1 MASVDSTFAP
11 QWKYDVFLSFRG
23 EDTGKTFTDHLYTA
37 LDENGFYAFRDDEKH
52 EKREEIAPE
61 FLTAIEESK
70 ISILVFSKNYASSR
84 WCLDELE
91 TVIKSM
97 KKPGRMV
104 MPVFYHVDASE
115 VRDQIGSCEVFSS
128 HQRDAE
134 ETKEKVNR
142 WRAALREAS
151 NLVGWPLHNQYESQL
166 IKEIITDILRRLNC
180 ELLQVDYDTVGMEFR
195 LKKLLSLI
203 NLKLDK
209 VLMIGIN
216 GISGIG
222 KTTIAKA
229 IYNKISYH
237 FQSTIFLTN
246 VGENSRGHHLNLSQF
261 HQLLDDASIGTHGRT
276 KNKRVLLV
284 VDDVDRLSQV
294 EYLVKLRDSFSL
306 RSRIIFTTRDR
317 HLLNVAKLDASF
329 ESKGLT
335 HEEAIHLFSWHAF
348 KQTFPKEDYVGLVNH
363 VVGYVKGHPLALK
376 VLGSSLFG
384 KTITEW
390 KCILHKLRKNTH
402 GEIYNELKVSFDGLT
417 PTEQEI
423 FLKVVCLLKGKDEE
437 SVSTILD
444 SLGLGSESG
453 IQVLHDMC
461 LATISNNKLYMHD
474 LLQQMGQ
481 KLIDENNPHEPS
493 KRSRLQDSK
502 DVYPQLTRN
511 TGTEE
516 IQKIQFSSA
525 GFLKM
530 PKLYSLMHL
539 PLKSLPPNFPG
550 DSLILL
556 DLSRSNIRQLWK
568 GNKILGNLKVM
579 NLSYCQNLV
588 KISKF
593 PSMPALKILSLEGC
607 KMLRSLPS
615 SICEL
620 KCLECLWCSGCSN
633 LEAFPEI
640 TEKMENLKELHLN
653 ETAIKLEHLDLSF
666 CNDLVIFPAINSQL
680 CGLRFLGL
688 SHCKRLQSHPE
699 LLSSI
704 ESADAHH
711 CTCLK
716 TLPFPSLSCLPC
728 AENEPPSCVS
738 REFDIFISGNG
749 MCSKTELPMNWYEQK
764 GFLGFVLCSVYVPL
778 DAASGHESENTFDDI
793 SQNEYAHTSKNES
806 EDEFENSPVGATHTC
821 LWIRNYPKV
830 ALKKKY
836 FSNEWS
842 HLIASFKGYHNGTPL
857 KVKECGV
864 YLIYARS
871 DQHYNLLAESLDDAG
886 SIVVESDSFDV
897 GCKTLR
903 SLPSSICELK
913 CLEHQVFWLFKPRE
927 ELESRSCLSCPEN
940 DPSSNVTR
948 GFNILTSGSRA
959 ILKWFGF
966 ALCTVYVQL
975 DAESCHEFEKQS
987 ENKFNDKSQK
997 EYAHTPKNE
1006 SDDEFESSPIDATY
1020 TYRLECKLTYQIGG
1034 VDFLAFAPPLCECYF
1049 NGGSS
1054 KQVWIR
1060 YYPKVALKKKYL
1072 SNEWGHL
1079 TASFKGYHSGI
1090 PLKVKEC
1097 GVHLIYA

>member
-91 TVIKSM
+91 TIIKSM

-104 MPVFYHVDASE
+104 MPVFYHVDPSE
-115 VRDQIGSCEVFSS
+115 VRDQIGSCEVFLS
-128 HQRDAE
+128 HERDAE

-151 NLVGWPLHNQYESQL
+151 NLVGWRLHNQYESQL

-246 VGENSRGHHLNLSQF
+246 VGENSRGHHLNLPQF
-261 HQLLDDASIGTHGRT
+261 QQLLDDASIGTYGRT

-376 VLGSSLFG
+376 VLAG
-384 KTITEW
+384 
-390 KCILHKLRKNTH
+390 
-402 GEIYNELKVSFDGLT
+402 D
-417 PTEQEI
+417 
-423 FLKVVCLLKGKDEE
+423 FLKVVCLLKGKMRNLFQQYLT
-437 SVSTILD
+437 V
-444 SLGLGSESG
+444 LGWAQKVEFKFFM
-453 IQVLHDMC
+453 ICVLQQFQ
-461 LATISNNKLYMHD
+461 TISYTCMIYYNKWVKN
-474 LLQQMGQ
+474 LLM
-481 KLIDENNPHEPS
+481 KIIPLS
-493 KRSRLQDSK
+493 L
-502 DVYPQLTRN
+502 
-511 TGTEE
+511 GTEE
-516 IQKIQFSSA
+516 IQKIQFTTADSW
-525 GFLKM
+525 
-530 PKLYSLMHL
+530 KLEGHESQLL
-539 PLKSLPPNFPG
+539 SKS
-550 DSLILL
+550 
-556 DLSRSNIRQLWK
+556 R
-568 GNKILGNLKVM
+568 
-579 NLSYCQNLV
+579 

-653 ETAIKLEHLDLSF
+653 ETAIKELPSSIYHLTALEFLNLEHCKNLVSLPSGIKLEHLDLSF
-666 CNDLVIFPAINSQL
+666 CNDLVSFPAINSQL

-699 LLSSI
+699 LQSSI
-704 ESADAHH
+704 E
-711 CTCLK
+711 
-716 TLPFPSLSCLPC
+716 
-728 AENEPPSCVS
+728 
-738 REFDIFISGNG
+738 
-749 MCSKTELPMNWYEQK
+749 YQK

-806 EDEFENSPVGATHTC
+806 EDEFENSPVDATRTC
-821 LWIRNYPKV
+821 RLECKLTDQIGEVDFLAFGPTLCECYVNGGPSKQVWIRYYP
-830 ALKKKY
+830 
-836 FSNEWS
+836 
-842 HLIASFKGYHNGTPL
+842 

-886 SIVVESDSFDV
+886 SIVVESDSFDDA
-897 GCKTLR
+897 KLR

-927 ELESRSCLSCPEN
+927 ELESRSCLSCPKN
-940 DPSSNVTR
+940 DPFSYVTR
-948 GFNILTSGSRA
+948 GFL
-959 ILKWFGF
+959 GF

-1034 VDFLAFAPPLCECYF
+1034 VDFLAFAPPFVNATLMVIHP
-1049 NGGSS
+1049 S
-1054 KQVWIR
+1054 KQ
-1060 YYPKVALKKKYL
+1060 KYL